1 MEQLTENV
9 FYYDCYPTV
18 GMVVTEDGVIAVDG
32 PMRPSEAIA
41 WRDFIAEKGPLR
53 YLVNTEHHQDHIAG
67 NWFLRPERIISS
79 EITYADFYTSI
90 ATPEE
95 GKERMLKYDPENE
108 ALLDGFELRPPDITY
123 KGRMTIRLG
132 GKTFILIESPG
143 HTRGQTVVH
152 AVENRVA
159 FTADN
164 LTPAYNV
171 ACHSADVWGWFQS
184 LGVLEALDVDWYVPG
199 HGRPCQKSEIPRQRE
214 KLHELIDK
222 VRVLKNGGL
231 SREEVQDKVFDV
243 YETDLGSMDHLG
255 ERLTMLRKG
264 RARQH
269 LRLSRRTPLGP
280 AQQPNRPR
288 VAAHVGLLVR
298 GRC

>member
-1 MEQLTENV
+1 
-9 FYYDCYPTV
+9 
-18 GMVVTEDGVIAVDG
+18 MVATADGVIAVDG

-41 WRDFIAEKGPLR
+41 WRDFIAERGPLR

-67 NWFLRPERIISS
+67 NWFLQPERIVSS

-90 ATPEE
+90 ATAEE

-152 AVENRVA
+152 AVEDRVV

-199 HGRPCQKSEIPRQRE
+199 HGRPCRKDEIPRQRE

-222 VRVLKNGGL
+222 VRVLKSGGL
-231 SREEVQDKVFDV
+231 SREEVQDKVFEV
-243 YETDLGSMDHLG
+243 YETDLNSMDHLG
-255 ERLTMLRKG
+255 ERLTMLRRG
-264 RARQH
+264 GLGNIYDYLEEH
-269 LRLSRRTPLGP
+269 PSGPLNNRTDPVWP
-280 AQQPNRPR
+280 
-288 VAAHVGLLVR
+288 HI
-298 GRC
+298 

>member
-9 FYYDCYPTV
+9 FFYDCYPTV
-18 GMVVTEDGVIAVDG
+18 GMVVTGDGVIAVDG

-53 YLVNTEHHQDHIAG
+53 YLVNTEHHQDHIAA
-67 NWFLRPERIISS
+67 NWFLRPERIVSS

-108 ALLDGFELRPPDITY
+108 ALLDGFELRPPEVTY
-123 KGRMTIRLG
+123 KERMTIRLG

-152 AVENRVA
+152 AVEDRVA

-164 LTPAYNV
+164 LTPAFNV

-199 HGRPCQKSEIPRQRE
+199 HGRPCQKDEIPRQRE

-222 VRVLKNGGL
+222 VRALKNGGL
-231 SREEVQDKVFDV
+231 SREEVQDKVFEV
-243 YETDLGSMDHLG
+243 YETELSSMDHLG

-264 RARQH
+264 GLGNIYDYLEEH
-269 LRLSRRTPLGP
+269 PSGPLNNRTDPVWP
-280 AQQPNRPR
+280 
-288 VAAHVGLLVR
+288 HM
-298 GRC
+298 

>member
-1 MEQLTENV
+1 LEQLTENV
-9 FYYDCYPTV
+9 FFYDCYPTV
-18 GMVVTEDGVIAVDG
+18 GMVVTDDGVIAIDG

-41 WRDFIAEKGPLR
+41 WRDFIAGKGPLR
-53 YLVNTEHHQDHIAG
+53 YLVNTEHHQDHIAA
-67 NWFLRPERIISS
+67 NWFLDPERIISS

-108 ALLDGFELRPPDITY
+108 ALLAGFELRPPEVTY

-152 AVENRVA
+152 AVEDRVA

-164 LTPAYNV
+164 LTPAFNV

-199 HGRPCQKSEIPRQRE
+199 HGRPCRKDEIPRQRE

-222 VRVLKNGGL
+222 VRILKNDGL
-231 SREEVQDKVFDV
+231 SREEVQDKVFEV
-243 YETDLGSMDHLG
+243 YETELTSMDHLG

-264 RARQH
+264 GLGNIYDYLEEH
-269 LRLSRRTPLGP
+269 PSGPLG
-280 AQQPNRPR
+280 NRTDP
-288 VAAHVGLLVR
+288 VWPHM
-298 GRC
+298 

>member
-9 FYYDCYPTV
+9 FFYDCYPTV
-18 GMVVTEDGVIAVDG
+18 GMVVTDDGVIAIDG

-41 WRDFIAEKGPLR
+41 WRDFIAGKGPLR
-53 YLVNTEHHQDHIAG
+53 YLVNTEHHQDHIAA
-67 NWFLRPERIISS
+67 NWFLDPERIISS

-108 ALLDGFELRPPDITY
+108 ALLEGFELRPPEVTY

-152 AVENRVA
+152 AVEDRVA

-164 LTPAYNV
+164 LTPAFNV

-199 HGRPCQKSEIPRQRE
+199 HGRPCQKDEIPRQRE

-222 VRVLKNGGL
+222 VRVLKNDGL
-231 SREEVQDKVFDV
+231 SRGEVQDKVFEV
-243 YETDLGSMDHLG
+243 YETELTSMDHLG
-255 ERLTMLRKG
+255 ERLTMLRRG
-264 RARQH
+264 GLGNIYDYLEEH
-269 LRLSRRTPLGP
+269 PSGPLG
-280 AQQPNRPR
+280 NRTDP
-288 VAAHVGLLVR
+288 VWPHM
-298 GRC
+298 

>member
-1 MEQLTENV
+1 
-9 FYYDCYPTV
+9 
-18 GMVVTEDGVIAVDG
+18 
-32 PMRPSEAIA
+32 
-41 WRDFIAEKGPLR
+41 
-53 YLVNTEHHQDHIAG
+53 
-67 NWFLRPERIISS
+67 
-79 EITYADFYTSI
+79 
-90 ATPEE
+90 
-95 GKERMLKYDPENE
+95 MLKYDPENE
-108 ALLDGFELRPPDITY
+108 ALLAGFELRPPEITY

-152 AVENRVA
+152 AVEDRVA

-164 LTPAYNV
+164 LTPAFNV

-199 HGRPCQKSEIPRQRE
+199 HGRPCQKDEIPRQRE

-231 SREEVQDKVFDV
+231 SREEVQDKVFEV
-243 YETDLGSMDHLG
+243 YETELSSMDHLG

-264 RARQH
+264 GLGNIYDYLEEHPSVRSATGRTRCGRTCDVISH
-269 LRLSRRTPLGP
+269 TVVSRRL
-280 AQQPNRPR
+280 
-288 VAAHVGLLVR
+288 
-298 GRC
+298 

>member
-9 FYYDCYPTV
+9 FFYDCYPTV
-18 GMVVTEDGVIAVDG
+18 GMVVTEDGVIAIDG

-41 WRDFIAEKGPLR
+41 WRDFIAGKGPLR
-53 YLVNTEHHQDHIAG
+53 YLVNTEHHQDHIAA
-67 NWFLRPERIISS
+67 NWFLDPERIISS

-108 ALLDGFELRPPDITY
+108 ALLAGFELRPPEVTY

-152 AVENRVA
+152 AVEDRVA

-164 LTPAYNV
+164 LTPAFNV

-199 HGRPCQKSEIPRQRE
+199 HGRLCRKDEIPRQRE

-222 VRVLKNGGL
+222 VRVLKNDGL
-231 SREEVQDKVFDV
+231 SREEVQDKVFEV
-243 YETDLGSMDHLG
+243 YETELSSMDHLG

-264 RARQH
+264 GLGNIYDYLEEH
-269 LRLSRRTPLGP
+269 PSGPLG
-280 AQQPNRPR
+280 NRTDP
-288 VAAHVGLLVR
+288 VWPHM
-298 GRC
+298 

>member
-9 FYYDCYPTV
+9 FFYDCYPTV
-18 GMVVTEDGVIAVDG
+18 GMVVTDDGVIAIDG

-41 WRDFIAEKGPLR
+41 WRDFIREKGPLR
-53 YLVNTEHHQDHIAG
+53 YLVNTEHHQDHIAA
-67 NWFLRPERIISS
+67 NWFLEPERIISS

-95 GKERMLKYDPENE
+95 GKERMLKYEPESE
-108 ALLDGFELRPPDITY
+108 ALLEGFELRAPDITY

-132 GKTFILIESPG
+132 GKKFIHIEAPG

-152 AVENRVA
+152 AVEDRVA

-164 LTPAYNV
+164 LTPAFNV

-184 LGVLEALDVDWYVPG
+184 LGVLEALDVDWFIPG
-199 HGRPCQKSEIPRQRE
+199 HGKPCRKDEIPRQRE
-214 KLHELIDK
+214 KLHELIEK

-231 SREEVQDKVFDV
+231 TRGEVQDKVFEV
-243 YETDLGSMDHLG
+243 YESSLNSMDHLG
-255 ERLTMLRKG
+255 ERLTMLRRG
-264 RARQH
+264 GLGNIYDYLDEH
-269 LRLSRRTPLGP
+269 PSGPLGNRTDP
-280 AQQPNRPR
+280 VWPNI
-288 VAAHVGLLVR
+288 
-298 GRC
+298 

>member
-1 MEQLTENV
+1 LEQLTENV
-9 FYYDCYPTV
+9 FFYDCYPTV
-18 GMVVTEDGVIAVDG
+18 GMVVTDDGVIAIDG

-41 WRDFIAEKGPLR
+41 WRDFIAGKGPLR
-53 YLVNTEHHQDHIAG
+53 YLVNTEHHQDHIAA
-67 NWFLRPERIISS
+67 NWFLDPERIISS

-108 ALLDGFELRPPDITY
+108 ALLAGFELRPPEVTY

-152 AVENRVA
+152 AVEDRVA

-164 LTPAYNV
+164 LTPAFNV

-199 HGRPCQKSEIPRQRE
+199 HGRPCRKDEIPRQRE

-222 VRVLKNGGL
+222 VRVLKNDGL
-231 SREEVQDKVFDV
+231 SREEVQDKVFEV
-243 YETDLGSMDHLG
+243 YETELSSMDHLG

-264 RARQH
+264 GLGNIYDYLEEH
-269 LRLSRRTPLGP
+269 PSGPLG
-280 AQQPNRPR
+280 NRTDP
-288 VAAHVGLLVR
+288 VWPHM
-298 GRC
+298 

>member
-1 MEQLTENV
+1 MEQVSENV
-9 FYYDCYPTV
+9 FFYDCYPTV
-18 GMVVTEDGVIAVDG
+18 GMVVTDDGVIAIDG

-41 WRDFIAEKGPLR
+41 WRDFIAERGPLR
-53 YLVNTEHHQDHIAG
+53 YLVNTEHHQDHIAA
-67 NWFLRPERIISS
+67 NWFLQPERIISS

-108 ALLDGFELRPPDITY
+108 ALLDGFELRPPEVTY

-152 AVENRVA
+152 AVEDRVA

-164 LTPAYNV
+164 LTPAFNV

-199 HGRPCQKSEIPRQRE
+199 HGRPCRKDEIPRQRE

-222 VRVLKNGGL
+222 VRVLKNDGL
-231 SREEVQDKVFDV
+231 SREEVQDKVFEV
-243 YETDLGSMDHLG
+243 YETELSSMDHLG
-255 ERLTMLRKG
+255 ERLTMLRRG
-264 RARQH
+264 GLGNIFDYLDEH
-269 LRLSRRTPLGP
+269 LGALEQPDGPGVAAYVRRTP
-280 AQQPNRPR
+280 RTSD
-288 VAAHVGLLVR
+288 
-298 GRC
+298 

>member
-1 MEQLTENV
+1 MEQLTDNV
-9 FYYDCYPTV
+9 FFYDCYPTV
-18 GMVVTEDGVIAVDG
+18 GMVVTDDGVIAVDG

-53 YLVNTEHHQDHIAG
+53 YLVNTEHHQDHIAA

-108 ALLDGFELRPPDITY
+108 ALLAGFELRPPEVTY

-152 AVENRVA
+152 AVEDRVA

-164 LTPAYNV
+164 LTPAFNV

-199 HGRPCQKSEIPRQRE
+199 HGRPCQKDEIPRQRE
-214 KLHELIDK
+214 KLHELINK
-222 VRVLKNGGL
+222 VRVLKNSGL
-231 SREEVQDKVFDV
+231 SRGEVQDKVFEV
-243 YETDLGSMDHLG
+243 YETELSSMDHLG
-255 ERLTMLRKG
+255 ERLTMLRRG
-264 RARQH
+264 GLGNIYDYLDEH
-269 LRLSRRTPLGP
+269 PSGPLG
-280 AQQPNRPR
+280 NRTDP
-288 VAAHVGLLVR
+288 VWPHM
-298 GRC
+298 

>member
-9 FYYDCYPTV
+9 FFYDCYPTV
-18 GMVVTEDGVIAVDG
+18 GMVATDDGVIAVDG

-41 WRDFIAEKGPLR
+41 WRDFIAGKGPLR
-53 YLVNTEHHQDHIAG
+53 YLVNTEHHQDHIAA

-108 ALLDGFELRPPDITY
+108 ALLEGFELRPPEVTY

-152 AVENRVA
+152 AVEDRVA

-164 LTPAYNV
+164 LTPAFNV

-199 HGRPCQKSEIPRQRE
+199 HGRPCRKDEIPRQRE
-214 KLHELIDK
+214 KLHELIEK
-222 VRVLKNGGL
+222 VRVLKNDGL
-231 SREEVQDKVFDV
+231 GREEVQDKVFEV
-243 YETDLGSMDHLG
+243 YETELSSMDHLG

-264 RARQH
+264 GLGNIYDYLEEH
-269 LRLSRRTPLGP
+269 PSGPLG
-280 AQQPNRPR
+280 NRTDP
-288 VAAHVGLLVR
+288 VWPHM
-298 GRC
+298 

>member
-9 FYYDCYPTV
+9 FFYDCYPTV
-18 GMVVTEDGVIAVDG
+18 GMVVTDDGVIAIDG

-41 WRDFIAEKGPLR
+41 WRDFIAGKGPLR
-53 YLVNTEHHQDHIAG
+53 YLVNTEHHQDHIAA
-67 NWFLRPERIISS
+67 NWFLDPERIISS

-108 ALLDGFELRPPDITY
+108 ALLAGFELRPPEVTY

-152 AVENRVA
+152 AVEDRVA

-164 LTPAYNV
+164 LTPAFNV

-199 HGRPCQKSEIPRQRE
+199 HGRPCRKDEIPRQRE

-222 VRVLKNGGL
+222 VRVLKNDGL
-231 SREEVQDKVFDV
+231 SREEVQDKVFEV
-243 YETDLGSMDHLG
+243 YETELSSMDHLG

-264 RARQH
+264 GLGNIYDYLEEH
-269 LRLSRRTPLGP
+269 PSGPLG
-280 AQQPNRPR
+280 NRTDP
-288 VAAHVGLLVR
+288 VWPHM
-298 GRC
+298 

>member
-1 MEQLTENV
+1 MEQLSENV
-9 FYYDCYPTV
+9 FFYDCYPTV
-18 GMVVTEDGVIAVDG
+18 GMVVTEDGVIAIDG

-53 YLVNTEHHQDHIAG
+53 YLINTEHHQDHIAA
-67 NWFLRPERIISS
+67 NWFLEPERIVSS

-90 ATPEE
+90 ATPED

-108 ALLDGFELRPPDITY
+108 ALLEGFELRPPDITY

-152 AVENRVA
+152 AVEDRVA

-164 LTPAYNV
+164 LTPAFNV

-222 VRVLKNGGL
+222 VRVLKSDGL
-231 SREEVQDKVFDV
+231 SREEVQDKVFEV
-243 YETDLGSMDHLG
+243 YETDLNSMDHLG
-255 ERLTMLRKG
+255 ERLTMLRRG
-264 RARQH
+264 GLGNIYDYLEEH
-269 LRLSRRTPLGP
+269 PSGPLNNRTDPVWP
-280 AQQPNRPR
+280 
-288 VAAHVGLLVR
+288 HM
-298 GRC
+298 